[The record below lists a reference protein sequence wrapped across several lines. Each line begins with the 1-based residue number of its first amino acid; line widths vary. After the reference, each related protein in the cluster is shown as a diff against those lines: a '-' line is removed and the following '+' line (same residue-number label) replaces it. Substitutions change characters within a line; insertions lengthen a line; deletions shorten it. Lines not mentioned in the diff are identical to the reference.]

1 MGDYYELKRKAYTNI
16 ENIIQK
22 DHPERDSLVFDV
34 VRGTGLSGKFV
45 NAYIDELIKRGFVS
59 EKEGMLSWVDDN
71 DSKGQT

>member
-1 MGDYYELKRKAYTNI
+1 
-16 ENIIQK
+16 
-22 DHPERDSLVFDV
+22 V

-71 DSKGQT
+71 DSKGEA